1 MILDLNPGKCTGCMA
16 CALYCSLAHEGWVI
30 PRLSRIHI
38 LSGRGRQTIVPVAC
52 IPCEE
57 RACLSACPEPGAIH
71 LDEDGRVMIEEKLC
85 TACAKCARACQIG
98 AIHIH
103 RLPGR
108 GKKGKA
114 VALKCDLCGGNP
126 WCARVCPSGAILA
139 IDGQTASQAAFDRI
153 LAACHALEAGKGGR

>member
-1 MILDLNPGKCTGCMA
+1 MILDIEPGKCTGCMA

-38 LSGRGRQTIVPVAC
+38 LSARERQTIVPVAC

-57 RACLSACPEPGAIH
+57 QACLAACPEPGAIYR
-71 LDEDGRVMIEEKLC
+71 ENEGRVVIEESLC
-85 TACAKCARACQIG
+85 TACAKCARACAIG
-98 AIHIH
+98 AIRIH

-114 VALKCDLCGGNP
+114 VALKCDLCGGDP

-139 IDGQTASQAAFDRI
+139 VPALASSQATFERI
-153 LAACHALEAGKGGR
+153 LAARCALEEGKRNR